1 MHQWLKGLI
10 MSHSLDDEVF
20 MEYMQNIFIILW
32 TIWYHRNRVVH
43 EEIQPN
49 PLKVVLIAQNLYC
62 RYKEAYSISYKPTEA
77 GPDQELNTTQRKDT
91 GSC

>member
-1 MHQWLKGLI
+1 

-20 MEYMQNIFIILW
+20 MEYMQNIFITLW

-49 PLKVVLIAQNLYC
+49 PLEVVLMLKICIAGTKKHTPSVMSQ
-62 RYKEAYSISYKPTEA
+62 TEA
-77 GPDQELNTTQRKDT
+77 VLDQELNTT
-91 GSC
+91 